1 MRSVTSAER
10 IGEFLEG
17 REEVAWVNHAHAKNS
32 KYRAL
37 AAKYFPKGAGAI
49 LSFGLK
55 ANDRATLIKFLEAVK
70 VFSFQANIGDA
81 KSLIINPSTTTH
93 IELPPEAQKLADIHA
108 DTIRLS
114 IGLEDV
120 NDLIADLTQAFE
132 TAR

>member
-1 MRSVTSAER
+1 M
-10 IGEFLEG
+10 EFLES
-17 REEVAWVNHAHAKNS
+17 REDVAWVNHPHAKKS
-32 KYRAL
+32 PYKAL

-55 ANDRATLIKFLEAVK
+55 KNDRETIIKFLEAVK

-81 KSLIINPSTTTH
+81 KSLIINPATTTH
-93 IELPPEAQKLADIHA
+93 IELSDSIKKLADIHS

-132 TAR
+132 AIR